1 MESGASAN
9 HPGAH
14 GSHVNDDD
22 WPVDAVST
30 CPGSHAH
37 RVLPA
42 AGDECIG
49 HSSQT
54 AALSLAA
61 NVSAGHAT
69 HSALFTPLCVP
80 AGHATHALASS
91 DAASGFWVPA
101 GQSTQEAFPV
111 TYWYVP
117 GSHDSHRVRPASDAN
132 VPGTHG
138 AHVPDPSAS
147 FALPCGHA
155 SQTSRPTDPWNV
167 PAEQSCDQIN
177 KKWCL
182 SCQSYCPYE
191 DKNIR
196 TVHDVE
202 PVSAANDP
210 AGQASHDAAPSPEK
224 DPGSHS
230 THRVVPSTGVYVP
243 AAHASHTL
251 APLAFTN

>member
-22 WPVDAVST
+22 AVST

-37 RVLPA
+37 RVLPS
-42 AGDECIG
+42 AGDEFIG

-54 AALSLAA
+54 AAFSLAE
-61 NVSAGHAT
+61 NVSAGHVT
-69 HSALFTPLCVP
+69 HSVLFTPLCVP

-111 TYWYVP
+111 LSWYVP

-155 SQTSRPTDPWNV
+155 SQTSRPTTPWNV
-167 PAEQSCDQIN
+167 PATQSCDRIN

-182 SCQSYCPYE
+182 SCHSNRPYVNKRE
-191 DKNIR
+191 RR

-202 PVSAANDP
+202 PVSPAKDP
-210 AGQASHDAAPSPEK
+210 AGHDSHDAAPSPEK

-251 APLAFTN
+251 DPLALTN